1 MKTLWVRHQAGMKH
15 CKNNVFIVE
24 FPSPIPEETT
34 RPPENPIPDE
44 LDDEASQY
52 RGIV

>member
-1 MKTLWVRHQAGMKH
+1 MKTLWVCYQAGMKH
-15 CKNNVFIVE
+15 NKNNVFIVE

-34 RPPENPIPDE
+34 KSPKNPIQDE
-44 LDDEASQY
+44 LDDKASQY